1 MRSFRKCSKKLGL
14 MSTSTTRKESL
25 QTAGFSGR
33 EFYTSLFLFNV
44 GVELAQLL
52 IILTGYYLVARPFA
66 GKVWYRP
73 QLVRSLSAAI
83 ACVAMYWTIMRL
95 MA

>member
-1 MRSFRKCSKKLGL
+1 

-66 GKVWYRP
+66 GKIWYRP
-73 QLVRSLSAAI
+73 QLVRPFSAAI
-83 ACVAMYWTIMRL
+83 ACVAMYWTLMRL